1 MWERQTIPGH
11 FSFTK
16 PEFRNSM
23 DDIKLSDELILSRI
37 KDGDNRAFDILF
49 RKYYPQLFAFANKF
63 IQDEDISKDIVQEV
77 FILVWEKRLTI
88 KNIAIEA
95 FLYKIVRN
103 HCLNYIRN
111 LKVYE
116 NKSIRLE
123 NASKLEE
130 LYRIAI
136 VKDEPYNLIEEEL
149 NQEIENVLK
158 KLPETCRKV
167 FELSR
172 TEGLMNK
179 EIAERMNFSVKNV
192 EKYISQALKAFNAYF
207 ERNNMRIFFF

>member
-1 MWERQTIPGH
+1 
-11 FSFTK
+11 
-16 PEFRNSM
+16 M
-23 DDIKLSDELILSRI
+23 DDNRLSDELLLSRI

-49 RKYYPQLFAFANKF
+49 RKYYSRLFAFAHKF
-63 IQDEDISKDIVQEV
+63 IKDEDISKDIVQEV
-77 FILVWEKRLTI
+77 FILVWEKRITV

-116 NKSIRLE
+116 NKNIRLE

-136 VKDEPYNLIEEEL
+136 VKDEPYYLIEEEL

-207 ERNNMRIFFF
+207 ERKNMRIFFF

>member
-1 MWERQTIPGH
+1 
-11 FSFTK
+11 
-16 PEFRNSM
+16 M
-23 DDIKLSDELILSRI
+23 DDIKLSDELLLSRI
-37 KDGDNRAFDILF
+37 KDGDNRAFDTLF
-49 RKYYPQLFAFANKF
+49 RKYYPRLFAFANKF

-77 FILVWEKRLTI
+77 FILVWEKRLTV
-88 KNIAIEA
+88 KNSAIEA

-103 HCLNYIRN
+103 HCLNFIRN

-116 NKSIRLE
+116 NKNIRLE
-123 NASKLEE
+123 NATKLEE

-136 VKDEPYNLIEEEL
+136 VKDEPYFLIEEEL

-172 TEGLMNK
+172 IEGLMNK

-192 EKYISQALKAFNAYF
+192 EKHISQALKAFNAYF
-207 ERNNMRIFFF
+207 ERKKIRIFFF

>member
-1 MWERQTIPGH
+1 M
-11 FSFTK
+11 
-16 PEFRNSM
+16 N
-23 DDIKLSDELILSRI
+23 DIKISDELILNRI

-49 RKYYPQLFAFANKF
+49 RRYYARLYAFAEKF
-63 IQDEDISKDIVQEV
+63 IQDEHISKDIVQEV
-77 FILVWEKRLTI
+77 FITFWEKRSTV

-95 FLYKIVRN
+95 FLYKMVRN

-111 LKVYE
+111 LKVFE
-116 NKSIRLE
+116 NKTVKLE
-123 NASKLEE
+123 NATRLEE

-136 VKDEPYNLIEEEL
+136 VKDEPYYLIEEEL
-149 NQEIENVLK
+149 SHEIENVLK

-172 TEGLMNK
+172 TEGLANK

-192 EKYISQALKAFNAYF
+192 EKYISQALKAFNGYF
-207 ERNNMRIFFF
+207 EKKNIRVFLF

>member
-1 MWERQTIPGH
+1 
-11 FSFTK
+11 
-16 PEFRNSM
+16 M

>member
-1 MWERQTIPGH
+1 
-11 FSFTK
+11 
-16 PEFRNSM
+16 M
-23 DDIKLSDELILSRI
+23 DDIKLPDELIVSRI
-37 KDGDNRAFDILF
+37 NDGDNRAFDILF
-49 RKYYPQLFAFANKF
+49 RKYYQRLFAFAQSF
-63 IQDEDISKDIVQEV
+63 IRDEDLSKDIVQEV
-77 FILVWEKRLTI
+77 FITFWEKRVSI

-95 FLYKIVRN
+95 FLYKMVRN

-111 LKVYE
+111 LKVFE
-116 NKSIRLE
+116 NKSVKLE

-136 VKDEPYNLIEEEL
+136 VKDEPYTLIEEEL

-192 EKYISQALKAFNAYF
+192 EKYISQALKACNRYF
-207 ERNNMRIFFF
+207 EKNHIRVFLF

>member
-1 MWERQTIPGH
+1 
-11 FSFTK
+11 
-16 PEFRNSM
+16 M

-49 RKYYPQLFAFANKF
+49 RKYYLRLFAFAQKF
-63 IQDEDISKDIVQEV
+63 IQDEDLSKDIVQEV
-77 FILVWEKRLTI
+77 FITVWEKRATI

-95 FLYKIVRN
+95 FLYKMVRN

-111 LKVYE
+111 LKVFQ
-116 NKSIRLE
+116 NKTVKLE

-136 VKDEPYNLIEEEL
+136 VKDEPYYLIEAEL
-149 NQEIENVLK
+149 KQEIENVLK
-158 KLPETCRKV
+158 KLPETCRTV

-192 EKYISQALKAFNAYF
+192 EKNISQALKAFNGYF
-207 ERNNMRIFFF
+207 EKKIYASFYFRALSKHPARFQPPDL

>member
-1 MWERQTIPGH
+1 
-11 FSFTK
+11 
-16 PEFRNSM
+16 M

-49 RKYYPQLFAFANKF
+49 RKYYPRLFAFASKF
-63 IQDEDISKDIVQEV
+63 IQDDDISKDIVQEV
-77 FILVWEKRLTI
+77 FILVWEKRLTV

-123 NASKLEE
+123 NATKLEE

-136 VKDEPYNLIEEEL
+136 VKDEPYYLIEEEL

-172 TEGLMNK
+172 VEGLMNK

-207 ERNNMRIFFF
+207 ERKNMRIFFF

>member
-1 MWERQTIPGH
+1 
-11 FSFTK
+11 
-16 PEFRNSM
+16 M
-23 DDIKLSDELILSRI
+23 DNVKLSDELIVRRI
-37 KDGDNRAFDILF
+37 KDGDSRAFDILF
-49 RKYYPQLFAFANKF
+49 RKYYQRLFAFAQGF
-63 IQDEDISKDIVQEV
+63 IRDEDLSKDIVQEV
-77 FILVWEKRLTI
+77 FITFWEKRGTI

-95 FLYKIVRN
+95 FLYKMVRN

-111 LKVYE
+111 QKVFE
-116 NKSIRLE
+116 NKTVKHE

-136 VKDEPYNLIEEEL
+136 LKDEPYTLIEDEL

-172 TEGLMNK
+172 IEGLMNR

-192 EKYISQALKAFNAYF
+192 EKYISQALKAFNGYF
-207 ERNNMRIFFF
+207 EKKKIIVFLF

>member
-1 MWERQTIPGH
+1 
-11 FSFTK
+11 
-16 PEFRNSM
+16 M

-49 RKYYPQLFAFANKF
+49 RKYYPRLFAFANTF
-63 IQDEDISKDIVQEV
+63 IRDEDISKDIVQEV
-77 FILVWEKRLTI
+77 FILVWEQRLTV
-88 KNIAIEA
+88 KNIAIES

-116 NKSIRLE
+116 NKNIRLG

-136 VKDEPYNLIEEEL
+136 VKDEPYSLIEEEL
-149 NQEIENVLK
+149 NQEMENVLK

-172 TEGLMNK
+172 IEGLMNK

-207 ERNNMRIFFF
+207 ERKKMRIFFF

>member
-1 MWERQTIPGH
+1 M
-11 FSFTK
+11 
-16 PEFRNSM
+16 
-23 DDIKLSDELILSRI
+23 SDELILSRI

-49 RKYYPQLFAFANKF
+49 RKYYPRLFAFANKYL
-63 IQDEDISKDIVQEV
+63 QDEDISKDIVQEV
-77 FILVWEKRLTI
+77 FIVVWEKRLTV
-88 KNIAIEA
+88 KNIVIEA

-116 NKSIRLE
+116 NKNIRLG

-136 VKDEPYNLIEEEL
+136 VKDEPYYLIEEEL
-149 NQEIENVLK
+149 NLEIENVLK
-158 KLPETCRKV
+158 KLPKTCRKV

-172 TEGLMNK
+172 IEGLMNK
-179 EIAERMNFSVKNV
+179 EIAEKMNFSVKNV
-192 EKYISQALKAFNAYF
+192 EKYISQALKAFNVYF
-207 ERNNMRIFFF
+207 ERNNTHIFFF